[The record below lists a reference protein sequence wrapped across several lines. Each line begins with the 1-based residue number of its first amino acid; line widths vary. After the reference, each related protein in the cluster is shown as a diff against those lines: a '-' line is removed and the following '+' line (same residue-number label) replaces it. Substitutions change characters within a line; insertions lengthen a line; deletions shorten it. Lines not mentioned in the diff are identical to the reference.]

1 MTTTDSLAS
10 HLVPAVECLMAA
22 RRGGRRPDALPEG
35 ARPKDWA
42 EVYAILDTVQR
53 KLGSVAAWK
62 VGAPSP
68 DAEPARAAITAA
80 TLHEGPARLS
90 APSFNVIGMEA
101 ELAYRF
107 ATPLPPRDEPYTEAE
122 VAAAIASIHPA
133 IEIIDTRYAA
143 WGVVDKLSAAA
154 DQMSHGALI
163 VGPGLADWRRVRPLE
178 QPVSLRIDGR
188 APFETVGG
196 NSAGDPMR
204 MLVWMAN
211 TGASAFGGLQAGTIV
226 TTGSTTGTI
235 FIEPGRRTVASFP
248 GVGEV
253 EVIVE

>member
-1 MTTTDSLAS
+1 MTTTDSLAP
-10 HLVPAVECLMAA
+10 HLVPAVECLLAT
-22 RRGGRRPDALPEG
+22 RRGGQRPDALPEG

-42 EVYAILDTVQR
+42 EAYAIQDAVQR
-53 KLGSVAAWK
+53 QLGPIAAWK

-68 DAEPARAAITAA
+68 DAEPARSAIAAA
-80 TLHEGPARLS
+80 TLHTGPARLP
-90 APSFNVIGMEA
+90 AAGFNVIGMEA

-107 ATPLPPRDEPYTEAE
+107 ATPLPPRDEPYTEEE

-143 WGVVDKLSAAA
+143 WGAVDKLSAAA

-163 VGPGLADWRRVRPLE
+163 VGPALEDWRRIVPVE

-188 APFETVGG
+188 EPFETVGG

-204 MLVWMAN
+204 LLVWMAN
-211 TGASAFGGLQAGTIV
+211 TGSRSLGGLQAGTIV
-226 TTGSTTGTI
+226 TTGSTSGTI
-235 FIEPGRRTVASFP
+235 FVDAGTRTVAEFP
-248 GVGEV
+248 GIGYVEAEV
-253 EVIVE
+253 A

>member
-1 MTTTDSLAS
+1 MTTTDSLAP
-10 HLVPAVECLMAA
+10 HLVPAVECLLAA
-22 RRGGRRPDALPEG
+22 RRGGQRPDALPEG

-42 EVYAILDTVQR
+42 EAYAIQDAVQR
-53 KLGSVAAWK
+53 QLGPVAAWK

-68 DAEPARAAITAA
+68 DAEPGRSAIAAA
-80 TLHEGPARLS
+80 TLHTGPVRLPAS
-90 APSFNVIGMEA
+90 AFNVIGMEA

-107 ATPLPPRDEPYTEAE
+107 ATPLPPRDEPYTEEE

-133 IEIIDTRYAA
+133 IEIIDTRFAA
-143 WGVVDKLSAAA
+143 WGAVDKLSAAA

-163 VGPGLADWRRVRPLE
+163 VGPALEDWRRVRPVE

-188 APFETVGG
+188 EPFETVGG

-211 TGASAFGGLQAGTIV
+211 TGARSLGGLRAGTIV
-226 TTGSTTGTI
+226 TTGSTSGTI
-235 FIEPGRRTVASFP
+235 FVGAATRTVAEFP
-248 GVGEV
+248 GIGYVEV
-253 EVIVE
+253 EVA